1 MPGEDRQSA
10 LGNASESGA
19 TEQNTLIESTASS
32 DGLGHWVSAGTEGPE
47 QVQHPCA
54 LLPSS
59 RNPRGR
65 VQQQQLAAELQ
76 KARRDGQAVSSEEAD
91 VGAFLAAPSC
101 SQGRPR
107 PDVARPWWQI
117 TSLHGMLLLLLLVVC
132 LHLLFYCVS
141 FDISMST

>member
-1 MPGEDRQSA
+1 MRWVMR
-10 LGNASESGA
+10 LRTGA
-19 TEQNTLIESTASS
+19 TEQNTLSRQHRLM
-32 DGLGHWVSAGTEGPE
+32 GWVVVAGTEGPE

-65 VQQQQLAAELQ
+65 VQQQQLAAEFQ

-91 VGAFLAAPSC
+91 VWAFLAAPSC

-117 TSLHGMLLLLLLVVC
+117 TSLHGMLAAAAGGGVLAPSFLLR
-132 LHLLFYCVS
+132 F
-141 FDISMST
+141 I

>member
-10 LGNASESGA
+10 LGNASQDWSHR
-19 TEQNTLIESTASS
+19 TEHIESTASSS

-65 VQQQQLAAELQ
+65 VQQQQLAAEFQ

-107 PDVARPWWQI
+107 PHVARP
-117 TSLHGMLLLLLLVVC
+117 
-132 LHLLFYCVS
+132 
-141 FDISMST
+141 